1 MSIETMLQI
10 IRDVAVT
17 AASLVAIWGIS
28 AWKREFKGKR
38 DMELAEDVLCLLYRA
53 ERAIEAIRFP
63 IYDLAQG
70 QSREPKKNETPEQKQ
85 ARDRAYVVFKRIREH
100 GDIFDE
106 LYGLRFRFMA
116 RFGKDKAKPFD
127 ELRSIVNEIWVSA
140 QELAELWERQFK
152 KKKLSDEDQKLMKE
166 FQGVIWYSGD
176 KDQVMPRVHNIIQD
190 VERICRPI
198 IEVKSSCFSLVF
210 DKTREYLASGWRWLK
225 RERRSKG

>member
-28 AWKREFKGKR
+28 
-38 DMELAEDVLCLLYRA
+38 
-53 ERAIEAIRFP
+53 
-63 IYDLAQG
+63 
-70 QSREPKKNETPEQKQ
+70 
-85 ARDRAYVVFKRIREH
+85 
-100 GDIFDE
+100 
-106 LYGLRFRFMA
+106 
-116 RFGKDKAKPFD
+116 